1 MRRAFTLVAALLGG
15 SLLAPGP
22 LQAEDPASWPP
33 LLPRFESTGGGGWMI
48 DGYDPVVVGPVCR
61 TDFAAIS
68 PEGQVFRNEVEFDA
82 VPAPGGLMCENGR
95 WRAKDGS
102 GSGTTP
108 LRVFIRADGARFRS
122 P

>member
-1 MRRAFTLVAALLGG
+1 MSLALLAALMTAPAAAQSPDVAAW
-15 SLLAPGP
+15 AP
-22 LQAEDPASWPP
+22 LT
-33 LLPRFESTGGGGWMI
+33 PRFESTGGGGWMI
-48 DGYDPVVVGPVCR
+48 DGYDPVIVGGRCI

-68 PEGQVFRNEVEFDA
+68 PEGQVFRNEVAFDA
-82 VPAPGGLMCENGR
+82 VPVAGGTLCDNGR

-102 GSGTTP
+102 GEGTTP

>member
-1 MRRAFTLVAALLGG
+1 MRHSLILF
-15 SLLAPGP
+15 SLLTATTAMAAPENR
-22 LQAEDPASWPP
+22 ADWPP

-48 DGYDPVVVGPVCR
+48 EGYDPVVVGTRCA
-61 TDFAAIS
+61 TEFAAIA
-68 PEGQVFRNEVEFDA
+68 PDGQVFRNEVEFDA
-82 VPAPGGLMCENGR
+82 VQVAGGVLCQNGR

-108 LRVFIRADGARFRS
+108 LRVFIRDDGRRFRS